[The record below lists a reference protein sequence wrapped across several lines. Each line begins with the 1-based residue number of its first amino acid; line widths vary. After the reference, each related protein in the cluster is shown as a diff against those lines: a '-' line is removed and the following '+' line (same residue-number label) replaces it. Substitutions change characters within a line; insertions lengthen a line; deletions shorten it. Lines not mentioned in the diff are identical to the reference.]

1 MFRTTDEVVKQV
13 LAGEDNFAEFKEIR
27 IGNRGGILSPNP
39 EELAGEMV
47 ALANAEGGALFLGVT
62 DSSTVAGIPE
72 DQVRRVE
79 EWAVNIA
86 SNNCD
91 PPLRPVVRAERLPGP
106 DDRLKQVLIVEIKK
120 GLHVHRTAGGRWY
133 VRVGSSKRDLTAS
146 ELARLLQQRGRAFVF
161 DEAVVPTAT
170 RDDLDDDLLGKHLG
184 RPKGIDFTQLLRNRR
199 VIVEDEEGILRPT
212 VAGLLCFS
220 KFPHEHVRGAAVS
233 AAAYKGRRRHSNDLL
248 HSQEITGSVQDQI
261 DEAVSFVDRM
271 MLRAA
276 RKDVGRQDSPQ
287 YALGAVQEA
296 IVNAVAHRDYSIGG
310 ARIRLFLYADRLE
323 VLSPGGLPNTI
334 TLDTIRYR
342 QFTRN
347 QLLVSFLSR
356 IRSRRNDTF
365 FIEER
370 GEGVTRIIE
379 ESEKLSGVAPVYELH
394 GGELALTIWAAP
406 SPHGEGEPS

>member
-1 MFRTTDEVVKQV
+1 MFRTTDEVVKQL
-13 LAGEDNFAEFKEIR
+13 LAGEDSFAEFKEIR
-27 IGNRGGILSPNP
+27 MGDRGGVVSPNP
-39 EELAGEMV
+39 EDLAGEMV
-47 ALANAEGGALFLGVT
+47 ALANAEGGAVFIGVT
-62 DSSTVAGIPE
+62 DSGTVTGIS
-72 DQVRRVE
+72 DADLRRVE
-79 EWAVNIA
+79 EWTINIA

-91 PPLRPVVRAERLPGP
+91 PPLRPVIRAERLPGP
-106 DDRLKQVLIVEIKK
+106 DGQLKHVLILEIKK

-133 VRVGSSKRDLTAS
+133 VRVGSSKRDLSAA
-146 ELARLLQQRGRAFVF
+146 ELARLLQQRGRAFVL
-161 DEAVVPTAT
+161 DETAVPTAT
-170 RDDLDDDLLGKHLG
+170 RDDLDDSVLHQHLG
-184 RPKGIDFTQLLRNRR
+184 RPQGIDFTQLLRNRR
-199 VIVEDEEGILRPT
+199 VVVKDEEGMLRPT

-220 KFPHEHVRGAAVS
+220 KTPHEHVRGASVS
-233 AAAYKGRRRHSNDLL
+233 AAAYKGERRHSDDLL
-248 HSQEITGSVQDQI
+248 HSQEITGPVQHQI
-261 DEAVSFVDRM
+261 DEAVRFVERL
-271 MLRAA
+271 MLKPA
-276 RKDVGRQDSPQ
+276 RKDVGRRDFDQ

-356 IRSRRNDTF
+356 IRGERNDTF

-379 ESEKLSGVAPVYELH
+379 ESERLSGIAPIYRLH
-394 GGELALTIWAAP
+394 GEELALTIWAAP
-406 SPHGEGEPS
+406 SPHGEAES